1 MTVGG
6 LSKNEFLSLLF
17 REHHGWLSA
26 WLRKKTGCPHH
37 AADLAQEAF
46 TRILCLADPASLQ
59 QPRAFMVTT
68 ATRLIIDEERRR
80 KLERAYLEALA
91 QMRDSR
97 QECADSP
104 EQIMLAVEA
113 LNAIAAMLEGLA
125 EKPRRAFLMHR
136 LDGAAHADI
145 AAALNVSA
153 SMVKQY
159 LATATLHCYRALYP
173 STHPASGKAA

>member
-6 LSKNEFLSLLF
+6 LGKNEFLSLLF
-17 REHHGWLSA
+17 REHHGWLAA

-46 TRILCLADPASLQ
+46 ARILSLADPASLQ

-80 KLERAYLEALA
+80 RLERAYLDALA
-91 QMRDSR
+91 LMRDAQ

-104 EQIMLAVEA
+104 EQILLAVEA
-113 LNAIAAMLEGLA
+113 LNAIAAMLEGLP
-125 EKPRRAFLMHR
+125 EKPRRAFLLNR
-136 LDGAAHADI
+136 LDGLSHAEI
-145 AAALNVSA
+145 AAELKVST

-159 LATATLHCYRALYP
+159 LAAATLHCYRALYP
-173 STHPASGKAA
+173 GVASSRAA

>member
-17 REHHGWLSA
+17 REHHGWLAA

-46 TRILCLADPASLQ
+46 ARILSLADPASLQ

-80 KLERAYLEALA
+80 KLEQAYLEALA
-91 QMRDSR
+91 LMRDSH
-97 QECADSP
+97 QACADSP

-125 EKPRRAFLMHR
+125 EKPRRAFLMNR
-136 LDGAAHADI
+136 LDGLSHGEI
-145 AAALNVSA
+145 AAELKVSA

-159 LATATLHCYRALYP
+159 LAAATLHCYRALYP
-173 STHPASGKAA
+173 AAPETRTA